1 MFSKEKIPFCSA
13 VILCAG
19 NSTRMGQNKTF
30 MQLGDQPLIAKTIK
44 AFENCGFIQEIIL
57 VTKSE
62 SLETLAKLCKDFG
75 FAKVKKVIVGG
86 KERQESSLAG
96 VLSVS
101 DKAKLIAI
109 HDGARP
115 FIQPELIESCIRAA
129 AACKAA
135 VPGVYGVDTLKKVKD
150 GYLAGDVDRSSTV
163 KIQTPQVFDADLIKA
178 ALTRAVSEKKNYTDD
193 SSAVIPFG
201 VKVACVPGDSNNIK
215 ITSPN
220 DMKLAEN
227 ILEELAG
234 TELK

>member
-30 MQLGDQPLIAKTIK
+30 MQLGGQPLIARTIN
-44 AFENCGFIQEIIL
+44 AFENCGSIREIIL
-57 VTKSE
+57 VTKAE
-62 SLETLAKLCKDFG
+62 SLEPLAKLCRDSG
-75 FAKVKKVIVGG
+75 FTKVKKVIVGG
-86 KERQESSLAG
+86 KVREESSLAG

-101 DKAKLIAI
+101 EKAKLIAV

-115 FIQPELIESCIRAA
+115 FIQPELIESCIKAA
-129 AACKAA
+129 ADCKAA
-135 VPGVYGVDTLKKVKD
+135 VPGVYGVDTLKMVKD
-150 GYLAGDVDRSSTV
+150 GYLAGDVDRSATV

-193 SSAVIPFG
+193 SSAVLPFG
-201 VKVACVPGDSNNIK
+201 VKVACVPGDSSNIK

-220 DMKLAEN
+220 DMKLAEI
-227 ILEELAG
+227 ILEELSE
-234 TELK
+234 TEQK